1 MAVLLDTGPIVAL
14 LDRRER
20 FHKQCVEAVLG
31 TQEPLITCEIVIAE
45 ACFLLRRLKGAS
57 RDLLVDVQAGR
68 YQIGYRLAERGL
80 QLGKLLDRYAN
91 IPMDLADA
99 CLVDLANL
107 HKTGRIFTLD
117 ADFRIYRWGK
127 SQPFELLIDLS

>member
-1 MAVLLDTGPIVAL
+1 MTVLVDTGPIVAM

-20 FHKQCVEAVLG
+20 FHQQCVEALLS
-31 TQEPLITCEIVIAE
+31 TNEPIVTCEAVIAE

-68 YQIGYRLAERGL
+68 YQIDYRLAERGL
-80 QLGKLLDRYAN
+80 QVGRLLDRYAN
-91 IPMDLADA
+91 VPMDLADA

-117 ADFRIYRWGK
+117 ADFRIYRWERNQ
-127 SQPFELLIDLS
+127 SFELLIEIE

>member
-1 MAVLLDTGPIVAL
+1 MAVLVDTGPIVAL

-20 FHKQCVEAVLG
+20 FHEQCVEALLG
-31 TQEPLITCEIVIAE
+31 TNEPLITCETVIAE

-57 RDLLVDVQAGR
+57 RDLLFDVQAGR
-68 YQIGYRLAERGL
+68 YQIDYRLAERGW

-91 IPMDLADA
+91 VPMDLADA
-99 CLVDLANL
+99 CLVDLANR

-127 SQPFELLIDLS
+127 SQAFDLLIDLN

>member
-1 MAVLLDTGPIVAL
+1 VAILVDTGPIVAL

-20 FHKQCVEAVLG
+20 FHQQCVEALLG
-31 TQEPLITCEIVIAE
+31 TNEPLITCETVIAE

-68 YQIGYRLAERGL
+68 YLIDYRLAERGL
-80 QLGKLLDRYAN
+80 HLGKLLDRYAN

-107 HKTGRIFTLD
+107 YKTGRIFTLD

-127 SQPFELLIDLS
+127 NYSFELLIEIE

>member
-1 MAVLLDTGPIVAL
+1 MAILVDTGPIVAM

-20 FHKQCVEAVLG
+20 FHQQCVEALLA
-31 TQEPLITCEIVIAE
+31 TNEPLVTCEAVIAE

-68 YQIGYRLAERGL
+68 YQIDYRLAERGL
-80 QLGKLLDRYAN
+80 QIGRLLDRYAN
-91 IPMDLADA
+91 VPMDLADA

-107 HKTGRIFTLD
+107 HKSGRIFTLD
-117 ADFRIYRWGK
+117 ADFHIYRWGRN
-127 SQPFELLIDLS
+127 QPFELLIDLR